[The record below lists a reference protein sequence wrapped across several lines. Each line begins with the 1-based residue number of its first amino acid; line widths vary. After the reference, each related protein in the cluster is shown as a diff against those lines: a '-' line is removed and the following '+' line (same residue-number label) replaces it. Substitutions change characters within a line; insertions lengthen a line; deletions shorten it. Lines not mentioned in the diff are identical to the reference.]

1 MEMKKVTH
9 LVDQV
14 WFGWAEGNG
23 LESRFLSLVFDA
35 CSGDKWVE
43 WREDSVPHWPD
54 SESEGALNISQW
66 RECVSDVFV
75 GDGTSQLTMF
85 EDVQVMKNKLRVV

>member
-1 MEMKKVTH
+1 M
-9 LVDQV
+9 
-14 WFGWAEGNG
+14 WAKENS
-23 LESRFLSLVFDA
+23 LEFHFLRLVFDA
-35 CSGDKWVE
+35 RSRDKWVE
-43 WREDSVPHWPD
+43 WREDGVPHWPD

>member
-1 MEMKKVTH
+1 MSQQTFLPTTTRFRDLAKHSCPMLADTRGKGVWYSGLSLAPWIVARSGTKWVEMKKVTH

-43 WREDSVPHWPD
+43 
-54 SESEGALNISQW
+54 
-66 RECVSDVFV
+66 
-75 GDGTSQLTMF
+75 
-85 EDVQVMKNKLRVV
+85 